1 MNAPLADAHAA
12 HAARLRHLCAAL
24 RDRLEAPANP
34 MTPGADP
41 PPAASPLD
49 LPPLLQTLAA
59 RFSLSPFETE
69 LLALALAVEIDPA
82 TADAVRRRQPGGDP
96 RPSFSLAF
104 TTLTAPHWS
113 ALTPDR
119 PLLRWQLLRAG
130 HAALMADAPLMLDPR
145 LLHALMGAG
154 SADSALEPWGR
165 RLAAPQPLSA
175 AQQAVAAEL
184 AGVLGRQSVQLL
196 GPSAGDRD
204 AVLRCAGAGRNLWL
218 LDAAIPTDPAALLP
232 LARLIER
239 ETVLTGMIPVLD
251 AGSEP
256 ARRLALALD
265 ATLVLTGTE
274 AWHGLDRPARTFT
287 LPPTDFAARRE
298 LWRAAVPD
306 AAPEGLDR
314 LANDFALDAL
324 AIAEIGAAC
333 DTPDQMRALARLR
346 CRVPLDGLGARR
358 QPRTEWDDLALRP
371 AQRAALQALTQR
383 VRQQPRVL
391 HDWGYARA
399 SGRGNGTVALFTGPS
414 GTGKTL
420 ASEAV
425 AAALDL
431 DLLHVDLGQIVSKW
445 LGETEK
451 NLDRIFDAAAQGGAV
466 LLFDEADALFGKRG
480 EIRDSRD
487 RHANMEI
494 SFLLQRIEAHDGL
507 VILTTNQQQ
516 ALDEAFLRRIAVIVQ
531 FPFPDAELRRDIWSR
546 SHPAA
551 APVGGV
557 DADRLAQIAVSGG
570 EIRNI
575 ALGAAFGA
583 AGRGADAIGMD
594 DLMAAADQE
603 LAKLGRPRAGRKDGG
618 QS

>member
-1 MNAPLADAHAA
+1 
-12 HAARLRHLCAAL
+12 
-24 RDRLEAPANP
+24 
-34 MTPGADP
+34 
-41 PPAASPLD
+41 
-49 LPPLLQTLAA
+49 
-59 RFSLSPFETE
+59 
-69 LLALALAVEIDPA
+69 
-82 TADAVRRRQPGGDP
+82 
-96 RPSFSLAF
+96 
-104 TTLTAPHWS
+104 HWS

-130 HAALMADAPLMLDPR
+130 HAPLMADAPLMLEPR

-154 SADSALEPWGR
+154 SADSVLEPWGR
-165 RLAAPQPLSA
+165 RLGAPQPLSA
-175 AQQAVAAEL
+175 AQRAVAAEL
-184 AGVLGRQSVQLL
+184 AQLLGRQPVQLI
-196 GPSAGDRD
+196 GPRTGDRD
-204 AVLRCAGAGRNLWL
+204 AVLRCAGAGRSLWR
-218 LDAAIPTDPAALLP
+218 LDAIPADPAALLQ

-239 ETVLTGMIPVLD
+239 ESVLTGMIPVLD

-265 ATLVLTGTE
+265 AAFVLTGTE
-274 AWHGLDRPARTFT
+274 AWHGLDRPARTLA

-298 LWRAAVPD
+298 LWRAAAPD

-333 DTPDQMRALARLR
+333 DGTGQMRDMARLR
-346 CRVPLDGLGARR
+346 CRVPLDGLAARR
-358 QPRTEWDDLALRP
+358 RPLTEWDDLALRP
-371 AQRAALQALTQR
+371 AQRAALQALAER
-383 VRQQPRVL
+383 VRRQPRVL

-431 DLLHVDLGQIVSKW
+431 DLLHVDLGQVVSKW

-480 EIRDSRD
+480 EVRDSRD

-516 ALDEAFLRRIAVIVQ
+516 ALDDAFLRRIAVIVQ
-531 FPFPDAELRRDIWSR
+531 FPFPDAELRRDIWTR

-551 APVGGV
+551 APVLGL
-557 DADRLAQIAVSGG
+557 DAGRLAQIAVSGG

-583 AGRGADAIGMD
+583 AGREADAIGMD
-594 DLMAAADQE
+594 DLLAAADRE
-603 LAKLGRPRAGRKDGG
+603 LAKLGRPRSGRKDGG
-618 QS
+618 QR

>member
-1 MNAPLADAHAA
+1 MNAPLSDAHAA

-24 RDRLEAPANP
+24 CDRLNAATGHAPL
-34 MTPGADP
+34 TADP
-41 PPAASPLD
+41 PDAAPVLD
-49 LPPLLQTLAA
+49 LPPLLEILAA
-59 RFSLSPFETE
+59 RFHLTPFETE

-82 TADAVRRRQPGGDP
+82 TAEAVRRRQPDGDP
-96 RPSFSLAF
+96 RPSFGLAF

-119 PLLRWQLLRAG
+119 PLLRWHLLRAG
-130 HAALMADAPLMLDPR
+130 DAALMADAPLTLDPR

-154 SADSALEPWGR
+154 SPDGVLEPWGR
-165 RLAAPQPLSA
+165 KLGAAQPLSA
-175 AQQAVAAEL
+175 AQQAL
-184 AGVLGRQSVQLL
+184 ADDLAKLLGREAVQLT
-196 GPSAGDRD
+196 GPHSGDRD
-204 AVLRCAGAGRNLWL
+204 AVLRSAGAGRSLWR
-218 LDAAIPTDPAALLP
+218 LDVIPADTTALLQ

-239 ETVLTGMIPVLD
+239 ECVLTGLIAVLD

-265 ATLVLTGTE
+265 APMVLTGPE

-287 LPPTDFAARRE
+287 LPATGFADRRE
-298 LWRAAVPD
+298 LWQAAAPDTAPD
-306 AAPEGLDR
+306 ALDR
-314 LANDFALDAL
+314 LANDFSLDAL
-324 AIAEIGAAC
+324 AIAEIGASC
-333 DTPDQMRALARLR
+333 DTPAQMRQAARLR
-346 CRVPLDGLGARR
+346 CRVPLDRLATRR
-358 QPRTEWDDLALRP
+358 SPKTEWDDLALRP
-371 AQRAALQALTQR
+371 AQQSALQALIER

-445 LGETEK
+445 LGQTEK

-480 EIRDSRD
+480 EVRDSRD
-487 RHANMEI
+487 RHANMEV

-516 ALDEAFLRRIAVIVQ
+516 ALDDAFLRRIAVVVP
-531 FPFPDAELRRDIWSR
+531 FPFPDAGLRRDIWTR
-546 SHPAA
+546 SHPAT
-551 APVGGV
+551 APVRA

-583 AGRGADAIGMD
+583 AARGADAIGMD
-594 DLMAAADQE
+594 DLIAAADQE
-603 LAKLGRPRAGRKDGG
+603 LAKLGRPRSGRKDGG